1 MGFSNN
7 ILAALKKLGCV
18 SEPRVQET
26 KYATLPPY
34 QAEGVEAVQGSASDI
49 HVIDQGKEKDD
60 LKIITVEDRSS
71 SKPKEEEKPKSDEE
85 TSAELIKEEG
95 ESKSNQVAAELI
107 KEEGESKSI
116 QAPAAATVP
125 SQLIEEEQIAMKVD
139 AN

>member
-1 MGFSNN
+1 MGFPNS

-26 KYATLPPY
+26 KYATLPP
-34 QAEGVEAVQGSASDI
+34 QTEEVEAVQGSASDI

-71 SKPKEEEKPKSDEE
+71 SKPKEEEKAKSDEE
-85 TSAELIKEEG
+85 TSAFAAELIKEEG
-95 ESKSNQVAAELI
+95 ESKSN
-107 KEEGESKSI
+107 

-139 AN
+139 GN